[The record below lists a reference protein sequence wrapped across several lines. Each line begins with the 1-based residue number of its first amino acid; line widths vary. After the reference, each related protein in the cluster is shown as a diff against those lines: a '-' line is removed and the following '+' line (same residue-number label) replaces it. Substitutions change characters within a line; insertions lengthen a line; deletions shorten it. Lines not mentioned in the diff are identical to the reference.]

1 MMTDIGEA
9 AAAEVQPNITSNEPE
24 QLVAMTN
31 ATDKLVQGI
40 LDVYQSPLQQMKN
53 ELQELLKKQE
63 SLVDKMQVENKQLT
77 ETAEDEQCI
86 EMYSTIKIY
95 NDKLLRIKKE
105 MSSIHERTLKL
116 KKRALRLQQ
125 IKQKEALA
133 KEQKREE
140 ETRREQELIGKPLSD

>member
-9 AAAEVQPNITSNEPE
+9 AAAEVQSNITSNEPE

-40 LDVYQSPLQQMKN
+40 LDVYQSPLQQMKD

-63 SLVDKMQVENKQLT
+63 SLVDKMQVENKQLA

-95 NDKLLRIKKE
+95 NDKLTRIKKE
-105 MSSIHERTLKL
+105 MTSIHERTLKL

-133 KEQKREE
+133 KEHKREE

>member
-1 MMTDIGEA
+1 MTDIGEA
-9 AAAEVQPNITSNEPE
+9 AAAEVQSNITSNEPE

-40 LDVYQSPLQQMKN
+40 LDVYQSPLQQMKD

-63 SLVDKMQVENKQLT
+63 SLVDKMQVENKQLA
-77 ETAEDEQCI
+77 ETAEDEQCM

-95 NDKLLRIKKE
+95 NDKLTRIKKE
-105 MSSIHERTLKL
+105 MTSIHERTLKL

-133 KEQKREE
+133 KEHKREE